1 MGLGHTAEAVSYLD
15 NMTRLEGGGQLV
27 EDANE
32 ARWVVDSLQRIVNRD
47 APLEV
52 KTRSEG
58 LIKAINERLMSQY
71 PLGVHVPV
79 QDAGFWQDL
88 HRADYMRDPAQ
99 DRQQPDNDKA
109 EQRNEHDDMA
119 ATAGKLLESVADNTS
134 DKFQNSQFLGL
145 MRKLRDRELRVEE
158 DKIVQVPKEY
168 VERHQTLLPKGQ
180 QQPRPASDTSQ
191 IPQIPQIDPT
201 ILSHA
206 AIDYALPTYD
216 DEQRRKHP
224 SSLMDYTEAI
234 IQLEK
239 QNQGRLAMARQK
251 HPTPAE

>member
-1 MGLGHTAEAVSYLD
+1 VPAAVYSAIQVWSEMGLGHTAEAVSYLD
-15 NMTRLEGGGQLV
+15 NMMRLEAGGKLV

-32 ARWVVDSLQRIVNRD
+32 ATWIVDSLQRIVNHD

-52 KTRSEG
+52 KTRAEG

-71 PLGVHVPV
+71 PLGVHVAV

-88 HRADYMRDPAQ
+88 DRADYLR
-99 DRQQPDNDKA
+99 DRQQPDDDNA

-145 MRKLRDRELRVEE
+145 MRKLRDRELRVEV

-168 VERHQTLLPKGQ
+168 VEQHQTLLPKEQ

-191 IPQIPQIDPT
+191 IPQIDPT
-201 ILSHA
+201 ILSYA
-206 AIDYALPTYD
+206 ATDYALPTYD
-216 DEQRRKHP
+216 DDE
-224 SSLMDYTEAI
+224 
-234 IQLEK
+234 
-239 QNQGRLAMARQK
+239 
-251 HPTPAE
+251 